1 MRNITLRDTCNIYH
15 VFQTISQFAKSIS
28 LVISIF
34 SIYITSTIGVLLLG
48 CINTEGTLEIKG
60 KVIDDYTK
68 TEIPC
73 RSIIIQGL
81 LESNEKLIPI
91 DAGQFST
98 DSSGCF
104 TYSLKKVKYAHYYNF
119 CLVGDSD
126 YASETRKLGLYEL
139 DQNAKY
145 LSFSLSKLVDL
156 TINIYRESKKPV
168 SDTLSLYWES
178 NGVSLWSL
186 YPYKIGN
193 YEKKYNSFSLT
204 SGSELWWI
212 GGAVNST
219 VKTKVFADKRTKL
232 RWDLD
237 RNGKRMVFIDTIR
250 CRRDFANVVN
260 FKY

>member
-1 MRNITLRDTCNIYH
+1 M
-15 VFQTISQFAKSIS
+15 KSIS
-28 LVISIF
+28 LVISKF
-34 SIYITSTIGVLLLG
+34 SIYITSTIGILLIG
-48 CINTEGTLEIKG
+48 CINTEGTLGIKG

-73 RSIIIQGL
+73 RSIIIQAL

-104 TYSLKKVKYAHYYNF
+104 TYSLRKVKYARYYNF

-126 YASETRKLGLYEL
+126 YASVTRKLGLYEL

-156 TINIYRESKKPV
+156 TIKIHRESKKPV
-168 SDTLSLYWES
+168 LDTLSLFWES
-178 NGVSLWSL
+178 NGVSCWSL
-186 YPYKIGN
+186 YPYKIDDYGKTKN
-193 YEKKYNSFSLT
+193 YFGLT
-204 SGSELWWI
+204 TWI
-212 GGAVNST
+212 GGNVNST
-219 VKTKVFADKRTKL
+219 IKTRVFADKRTKL

-237 RNGKRMVFIDTIR
+237 RNGKRMVLIDTIM

-260 FKY
+260 FTY

>member
-1 MRNITLRDTCNIYH
+1 MMRNIWFKYICNNDY
-15 VFQTISQFAKSIS
+15 VFQTISLYMKSIS
-28 LVISIF
+28 LVISKF
-34 SIYITSTIGVLLLG
+34 SIYITSTVGVFLIG

-60 KVIDDYTK
+60 KVIDDFTK

-73 RSIIIQGL
+73 RAIIIQGL

-104 TYSLKKVKYAHYYNF
+104 TYSLRKVKYARYYNF

-126 YASETRKLGLYEL
+126 YASVTRKLGLYEL

-156 TINIYRESKKPV
+156 TIKIHRESKEPV
-168 SDTLSLYWES
+168 FDTLSLIWES
-178 NGVSLWSL
+178 NGVSCWSL
-186 YPYKIGN
+186 YPYKIDDYGKTKN
-193 YEKKYNSFSLT
+193 YFGLT
-204 SGSELWWI
+204 TWI
-212 GGAVNST
+212 GGDVNST
-219 VKTKVFADKRTKL
+219 IKTRVFADKRTKL

-237 RNGKRMVFIDTIR
+237 RNGKRLVLIDTIM
-250 CRRDFANVVN
+250 CKRDFANTVN
-260 FKY
+260 FTY